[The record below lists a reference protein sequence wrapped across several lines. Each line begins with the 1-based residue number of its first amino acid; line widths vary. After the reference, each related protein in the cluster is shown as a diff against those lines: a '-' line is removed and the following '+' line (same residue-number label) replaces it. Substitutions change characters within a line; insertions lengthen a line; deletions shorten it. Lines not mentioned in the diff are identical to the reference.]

1 VNKRFNE
8 HLQKLQLISTLS
20 GSAPIQQG
28 IAHYLQNDS
37 YDNHLRKLRKNLEQ
51 RQSTFIE
58 LIGKYFPKSIHYTQP
73 EGGYFLWVELPESKC
88 GKAIYQKLLEDNI
101 TVAFGKLFSV
111 GTDYE
116 NYLRLNTSLPCND
129 ELEEAVK
136 TIGELLH

>member
-1 VNKRFNE
+1 NKRFNE

-51 RQSTFIE
+51 RQSVFIE
-58 LIGKYFPKSIHYTQP
+58 LIDKYFPKSIYYTKP

-101 TVAFGKLFSV
+101 TVAFGKLFSA

-116 NYLRLNTSLPCND
+116 NCLRLNTSLPCND
-129 ELEEAVK
+129 ELEETVK
-136 TIGELLH
+136 KIGELLH